1 MRPPCLQAC
10 PATRQAGFT
19 LLEILVGSSLIVTF
33 AVSATF
39 ALTSFNRNAAVNR
52 NATAAMAI
60 VQDRMDRVFGMVYN
74 AGSIPQ
80 VLVATGDGA
89 DVDGDGIGDG
99 VAENWPDPLG
109 TILPNTVPPNNVP
122 VVVTRDVNQT
132 GVVRGTLYR
141 RVVPVGTAYG
151 STNDTDL
158 LQVTYLL
165 RYTYRGRNF
174 STRLVSVKAR
184 D

>member
-1 MRPPCLQAC
+1 MLLTSQRRTPCAGPP
-10 PATRQAGFT
+10 GFT
-19 LLEILVGSSLIVTF
+19 LLEVLIGVSLLVTF
-33 AVSATF
+33 SVSAIF

-60 VQDRMDRVFGMVYN
+60 VQDRMDRVFGLAYN
-74 AGSIPQ
+74 ANGIPP
-80 VLVATGDGA
+80 LLAATGDGA
-89 DVDGDGIGDG
+89 DVDGDGTGDG

-109 TILPNTVPPNNVP
+109 AILPNVTAPNNVP

-141 RVVPVGTAYG
+141 RVVPVGLAYG
-151 STNDTDL
+151 LPNDTDV

-165 RYTYRGRNF
+165 RYNYRGRDF
-174 STRLVSVKAR
+174 SARLVSVKAR